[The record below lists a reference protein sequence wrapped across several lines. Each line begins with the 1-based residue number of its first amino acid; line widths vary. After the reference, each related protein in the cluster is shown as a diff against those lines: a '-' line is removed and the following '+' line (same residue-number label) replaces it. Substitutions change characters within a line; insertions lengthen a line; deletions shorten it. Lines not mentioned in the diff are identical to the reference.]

1 MKKIFSIAIMIIAIV
16 APVSAEVET
25 TIAADV
31 VSEYVW
37 RGAKCG
43 DAAIQPTLGVSM
55 AGIDL
60 SLWGSVGVANFL
72 DTREFDITLSYSF
85 AGASV
90 GVTDYWF
97 SVGDE
102 PYGRYFK
109 YEKGATNHVFEAFAG
124 YDFGFASI
132 SWYTNFAGADY
143 KANGDAA
150 FSSYC
155 EISAPFSLGGADW
168 TASLGMVPFESG
180 FYGTEGFAVTNL
192 SLTAAKSIDM
202 TESFSLP
209 VSAGITVNPCTEMA
223 YLVLGISF

>member
-1 MKKIFSIAIMIIAIV
+1 MKKIFSIVMIIIAS
-16 APVSAEVET
+16 VSPLHAEIET
-25 TIAADV
+25 TLGADL

-72 DTREFDITLSYSF
+72 DTKELDITLSYSI

-109 YEKGATNHVFEAFAG
+109 YKKGTTNHVFEAFAG

-155 EISAPFSLGGADW
+155 EIAAPFSFGGADW
-168 TASLGMVPFESG
+168 TASLGFVPFESG
-180 FYGTEGFAVTNL
+180 LYGTEGFAVTNISL
-192 SLTAAKSIDM
+192 SAGKELEITD
-202 TESFSLP
+202 SFSLP
-209 VSAGITVNPCTEMA
+209 LSAGLTVNPCSEMA
-223 YLVLGISF
+223 YLTFGISF